1 MTTLDEIERFEV
13 YFETLEIGQRFVSPR
28 RTVTEADVV
37 NFAGLSGDYN
47 GLHTDAVLAAET
59 QHCERIAHGLLVLAI
74 TSGLSTRLPA
84 MRGME
89 RTLIGL
95 KNLQVQWKAPT
106 KIGAR
111 STSSPRSSRNR
122 QAPSPTAARSSCG
135 APRATKGAR
144 TSWSATGALSSNAP
158 ADRGQRRAPR
168 DRSDTLHTI
177 QAIAAPL
184 DESPAL
190 RAKRSNPTFHDA
202 CLSGK

>member
-95 KNLQVQWKAPT
+95 KNLQVQWRAPT
-106 KIGAR
+106 KIG
-111 STSSPRSSRNR
+111 
-122 QAPSPTAARSSCG
+122 
-135 APRATKGAR
+135 
-144 TSWSATGALSSNAP
+144 
-158 ADRGQRRAPR
+158 
-168 DRSDTLHTI
+168 DTLHVIAEVVEKQAGSKPDRGTI
-177 QAIAAPL
+177 VMRRTARNQRGEDVMVSDWSL
-184 DESPAL
+184 VL
-190 RAKRSNPTFHDA
+190 KRA
-202 CLSGK
+202 G